1 MNFKLGKMAEV
12 SMGEALQLFL
22 NKSKLKTGV
31 QAMQIEDVWE
41 KIMGKTVAKYTDKLQ
56 IVGSTLFVN
65 TVVAPLKNE
74 LLYQK
79 EKIIEMVN
87 AELGEKVIKEVV
99 IK

>member
-1 MNFKLGKMAEV
+1 MAEV
-12 SMGEALQLFL
+12 SIGEALQLFL
-22 NKSKLKTGV
+22 KKSRLKAGI
-31 QAMQIEDVWE
+31 QALQIDEVWE

-56 IVGSTLFVN
+56 IIGSTLFV
-65 TVVAPLKNE
+65 TTTIAPLKNE

-87 AELGEKVIKEVV
+87 KELGELVIKEVV

>member
-1 MNFKLGKMAEV
+1 MA
-12 SMGEALQLFL
+12 EALQQFL
-22 NKSKLKTGV
+22 KKSKLKTGI
-31 QAMQIEDVWE
+31 QAMQIEDIWE

-79 EKIIEMVN
+79 EKIIELVN
-87 AELGEKVIKEVV
+87 LELGEKIIKEVV

>member
-1 MNFKLGKMAEV
+1 MA
-12 SMGEALQLFL
+12 EALQQFL
-22 NKSKLKTGV
+22 KKSKLKTGI
-31 QAMQIEDVWE
+31 QAMQIEDIWE

-87 AELGEKVIKEVV
+87 LELGEKIIKEVV

>member
-1 MNFKLGKMAEV
+1 MA
-12 SMGEALQLFL
+12 EALQQFL

-31 QAMQIEDVWE
+31 QALQIEEVWE

-56 IVGSTLFVN
+56 IVGSTLFVT

-74 LLYQK
+74 LVYQK
-79 EKIIEMVN
+79 EKIIDLVN
-87 AELGEKVIKEVV
+87 TELGQKVIKDVV